1 MMADAQRAI
10 EWFKPRPDDPKP
22 AVRPYNYG
30 FVGEMSLLMNA
41 HPRIGPALGE
51 LFMQVMFGPGALL
64 RSEREMVAAV
74 AAAAQDC
81 HY

>member
-1 MMADAQRAI
+1 MSDALRPV
-10 EWFKPRPDDPKP
+10 EWFKLRPNDPKP
-22 AVRPYNYG
+22 GVRPYNYG
-30 FVGEMSLLMNA
+30 FVGEMSVLMSA

-51 LFMQVMFGPGALL
+51 LFAQVMFGPGALS

-74 AAAAQDC
+74 AAVAQDC